1 MLIYLIY
8 IFLLINIRMTSM
20 LQDLIEFAKE
30 KEPEKPKEEKG
41 KHPLSFPDGDRI
53 QTQTSISNAVGI
65 AEKIRQQKEQEEAR
79 RKAIEKFLPK
89 KKKKINLEKF
99 LKRNLD
105 HEQKKQYDIEVM
117 RNKYRD
123 EERKMFQDKP
133 ELNKT
138 TIKIVQ
144 TLNIPPIHLRTND
157 EINKRKATIE
167 ALKKTYTQREDNNNQ
182 LTTIGNIATKRN
194 RTEISSNSNTERF
207 NTWITQQNEWSKK
220 IMKKKM
226 VRSASLEEQKKKT
239 LQDDISN
246 NPQMSQRSAILL
258 KKTNR
263 KSSFDRLTTKTESST
278 FNKEILTMEHMPTF
292 TPRINKN
299 KFVNVKPRYYPDLT
313 SHNMTTTNIIKQ
325 NRIKRK
331 NKAKS
336 VDRRKKGNNEKDV
349 MEVGH
354 VRKTESVDH
363 WSTTLLKMG
372 KAKTNVN
379 YVPVEVLYKL
389 NIMHAGAWNENDVNN
404 VPLQGES
411 KNIIKAF
418 I

>member
-1 MLIYLIY
+1 MA
-8 IFLLINIRMTSM
+8 SM
-20 LQDLIEFAKE
+20 LQDLIEFSKE
-30 KEPEKPKEEKG
+30 KEPEKPKEEKR

-89 KKKKINLEKF
+89 KQKKINVEKF
-99 LKRNLD
+99 LKRNLE

-123 EERKMFQDKP
+123 EERKAFQDKP
-133 ELNKT
+133 ALNKK
-138 TIKIVQ
+138 TIEILKTV
-144 TLNIPPIHLRTND
+144 NKPPIYMRTNE
-157 EINKRKATIE
+157 EIKKRQDTIE
-167 ALKKTYTQREDNNNQ
+167 SLKNKYNQTQQDKNYQ
-182 LTTIGNIATKRN
+182 LTTLSNNEYKRN
-194 RTEISSNSNTERF
+194 RTEISSSNSDRF
-207 NTWITQQNEWSKK
+207 NTWIAQQNEWSKK

-226 VRSASLEEQKKKT
+226 VRSASLEEQEKQT
-239 LQDDISN
+239 LQSEISN
-246 NPQMSQRSAILL
+246 NPQMSNRSVILL
-258 KKTNR
+258 KKSNR
-263 KSSFDRLTTKTESST
+263 KSSFDRLTTENT
-278 FNKEILTMEHMPTF
+278 FNKDLLNMEHMPTF
-292 TPRINKN
+292 TPKINKN

-313 SHNMTTTNIIKQ
+313 SGNKITLNVIKQ
-325 NRIKRK
+325 NRMKRK

-372 KAKTNVN
+372 KTKSNVN

-389 NIMHAGAWNENDVNN
+389 NIMHSGAWNENDVNN

>member
-1 MLIYLIY
+1 MA
-8 IFLLINIRMTSM
+8 SM
-20 LQDLIEFAKE
+20 LQDLIEFSKE
-30 KEPEKPKEEKG
+30 KEPEKPKEEKR

-89 KKKKINLEKF
+89 KQKKINVEKF
-99 LKRNLD
+99 LKRNLE
-105 HEQKKQYDIEVM
+105 HEQKTQYDIEVM
-117 RNKYRD
+117 TNKYRD
-123 EERKMFQDKP
+123 EERKAFQDKP
-133 ELNKT
+133 ALNKT
-138 TIKIVQ
+138 TIEILKTV
-144 TLNIPPIHLRTND
+144 NKPPIYMRTNE
-157 EINKRKATIE
+157 EIKKRQDTIE
-167 ALKKTYTQREDNNNQ
+167 SLKNKYNQTQQDKNYQ
-182 LTTIGNIATKRN
+182 LTTLSNNEYKRN
-194 RTEISSNSNTERF
+194 RTEISSSNSDRF
-207 NTWITQQNEWSKK
+207 NTWIEQQNEWSKK

-226 VRSASLEEQKKKT
+226 VRSASLEEQEKQT
-239 LQDDISN
+239 LQSEISN
-246 NPQMSQRSAILL
+246 NPQMSNRSVILL
-258 KKTNR
+258 KKSNR
-263 KSSFDRLTTKTESST
+263 KSSFDRLTTENT
-278 FNKEILTMEHMPTF
+278 FNKDLLNMEHMPTF
-292 TPRINKN
+292 TPKINKN

-313 SHNMTTTNIIKQ
+313 SGNKITLNVIKQ
-325 NRIKRK
+325 NRMKRK

-372 KAKTNVN
+372 KKKSNVN

-389 NIMHAGAWNENDVNN
+389 NIMHSGAWNENDVNN

>member
-1 MLIYLIY
+1 MA
-8 IFLLINIRMTSM
+8 SM
-20 LQDLIEFAKE
+20 LQDLIEFSKE

-89 KKKKINLEKF
+89 KQKKINVEKF
-99 LKRNLD
+99 LKRNLE

-123 EERKMFQDKP
+123 EERKAFQDKP
-133 ELNKT
+133 ALNKT
-138 TIKIVQ
+138 TIEILKTV
-144 TLNIPPIHLRTND
+144 NKPPIYMRTNE
-157 EINKRKATIE
+157 EIKKRQDTIE
-167 ALKKTYTQREDNNNQ
+167 SLKNKYNQTQQDKNYQ
-182 LTTIGNIATKRN
+182 LTTLSNNEYKRN
-194 RTEISSNSNTERF
+194 RTEISSSNSDRF
-207 NTWITQQNEWSKK
+207 NTWIAQQNEWSKK

-226 VRSASLEEQKKKT
+226 VRSASLEEQEKQT
-239 LQDDISN
+239 LQSEISN
-246 NPQMSQRSAILL
+246 NPQMSNRSVILL
-258 KKTNR
+258 KKSNR
-263 KSSFDRLTTKTESST
+263 KSSFDRLTTKNT
-278 FNKEILTMEHMPTF
+278 FNKDLLNMEHMPTF
-292 TPRINKN
+292 TPKINKN

-313 SHNMTTTNIIKQ
+313 SGNKITLNVIKQ
-325 NRIKRK
+325 NRMKRK

-372 KAKTNVN
+372 KTKSNVN

-389 NIMHAGAWNENDVNN
+389 NIMHSGAWNENDVNN

>member
-1 MLIYLIY
+1 MA
-8 IFLLINIRMTSM
+8 SM
-20 LQDLIEFAKE
+20 LQDLIEFSKE
-30 KEPEKPKEEKG
+30 KEPEKPKEEKR

-89 KKKKINLEKF
+89 KQKKINVEKF
-99 LKRNLD
+99 LKRNLE

-123 EERKMFQDKP
+123 EERKAFQDKP
-133 ELNKT
+133 ALNKT
-138 TIKIVQ
+138 TIEILKTV
-144 TLNIPPIHLRTND
+144 NKPPIYMRTNE
-157 EINKRKATIE
+157 EIKKRQDTIE
-167 ALKKTYTQREDNNNQ
+167 SLKNKYNQTQQDKNYQ
-182 LTTIGNIATKRN
+182 LTTLSNNEYKRN
-194 RTEISSNSNTERF
+194 QTEISSSNSDRF
-207 NTWITQQNEWSKK
+207 NTWIAQQNEWSKK

-226 VRSASLEEQKKKT
+226 VRSASLEEQEKQT
-239 LQDDISN
+239 LQSEISN
-246 NPQMSQRSAILL
+246 NPQMSNRSVILL
-258 KKTNR
+258 KKSNR
-263 KSSFDRLTTKTESST
+263 KSSFDRLTTENT
-278 FNKEILTMEHMPTF
+278 FNKDLLNMEHMPTF
-292 TPRINKN
+292 TPKINKN

-313 SHNMTTTNIIKQ
+313 SGNKITLNVIKQ
-325 NRIKRK
+325 NRMKRK

-372 KAKTNVN
+372 KTKSNVN

-389 NIMHAGAWNENDVNN
+389 NIMHSGAWNENDVNN

>member
-1 MLIYLIY
+1 MA
-8 IFLLINIRMTSM
+8 SM
-20 LQDLIEFAKE
+20 LQDLIEFSKE
-30 KEPEKPKEEKG
+30 KEPEKPKEEKR

-89 KKKKINLEKF
+89 KQKKINVEKF
-99 LKRNLD
+99 LKRNLE

-123 EERKMFQDKP
+123 EERKAFQDKP
-133 ELNKT
+133 ALNKT
-138 TIKIVQ
+138 TIEILKTV
-144 TLNIPPIHLRTND
+144 NKPPIYMRTNE
-157 EINKRKATIE
+157 EIKKRQDTIE
-167 ALKKTYTQREDNNNQ
+167 SLKNKYNQTQQDKNYQ
-182 LTTIGNIATKRN
+182 LTTLSNNEYKRN
-194 RTEISSNSNTERF
+194 RTEISSSNSDRF
-207 NTWITQQNEWSKK
+207 NTWIAQQNEWSKK

-226 VRSASLEEQKKKT
+226 VRSASLEEQEKQT
-239 LQDDISN
+239 LQSEISN
-246 NPQMSQRSAILL
+246 NPQMSNRSVILL
-258 KKTNR
+258 KKSNR
-263 KSSFDRLTTKTESST
+263 KSSFDRLTTENT
-278 FNKEILTMEHMPTF
+278 FNKDLLNMEHMPTF
-292 TPRINKN
+292 TPKINKN

-313 SHNMTTTNIIKQ
+313 SGNKITLNVIKQ
-325 NRIKRK
+325 NRMKRK

-372 KAKTNVN
+372 KTKSNVN

-389 NIMHAGAWNENDVNN
+389 NIMHSGAWNENDVNN

>member
-1 MLIYLIY
+1 MA
-8 IFLLINIRMTSM
+8 SM
-20 LQDLIEFAKE
+20 LQDLIEFSKE
-30 KEPEKPKEEKG
+30 KEPEKPKEEKR

-89 KKKKINLEKF
+89 KQKKINVEKF
-99 LKRNLD
+99 LKRNLE

-123 EERKMFQDKP
+123 EERKAFQDKP
-133 ELNKT
+133 ALNKT
-138 TIKIVQ
+138 TIEILKTV
-144 TLNIPPIHLRTND
+144 NKPPIYMRTNE
-157 EINKRKATIE
+157 EIKKRQDTIE
-167 ALKKTYTQREDNNNQ
+167 SLKNKYNQTQQDKNYQ
-182 LTTIGNIATKRN
+182 LTTLSNNEYKRN
-194 RTEISSNSNTERF
+194 RTEISSSNSDRF
-207 NTWITQQNEWSKK
+207 NTWIAQQNEWSKK

-226 VRSASLEEQKKKT
+226 VRSASLEEQEKQT
-239 LQDDISN
+239 LQSEISN
-246 NPQMSQRSAILL
+246 NSQMSNRSVILL
-258 KKTNR
+258 KKANR
-263 KSSFDRLTTKTESST
+263 KSSFDRLTTENT
-278 FNKEILTMEHMPTF
+278 FNKDLLNMEHMPTF
-292 TPRINKN
+292 TPKINKN

-313 SHNMTTTNIIKQ
+313 SGNKITLNVIKQ
-325 NRIKRK
+325 NRMKRK

-372 KAKTNVN
+372 KTKSNVN

-389 NIMHAGAWNENDVNN
+389 NIMHSGAWNENDVNN

>member
-1 MLIYLIY
+1 MA
-8 IFLLINIRMTSM
+8 SM
-20 LQDLIEFAKE
+20 LQDLIEFSKE
-30 KEPEKPKEEKG
+30 KEPEKPKEEKR

-89 KKKKINLEKF
+89 KQKKINVEKF
-99 LKRNLD
+99 LKRNLE

-123 EERKMFQDKP
+123 EERKAFQDKP
-133 ELNKT
+133 ALNKT
-138 TIKIVQ
+138 TIEILKTV
-144 TLNIPPIHLRTND
+144 NKPPIYMRTNE
-157 EINKRKATIE
+157 EIKKRQDTIE
-167 ALKKTYTQREDNNNQ
+167 SLKNKYNQTQQDKNYQ
-182 LTTIGNIATKRN
+182 LTTLSNNEYKRN
-194 RTEISSNSNTERF
+194 RTEISSSNSDRF
-207 NTWITQQNEWSKK
+207 NTWIAQQNEWSKK

-226 VRSASLEEQKKKT
+226 VRSASLEEQEKQT
-239 LQDDISN
+239 LQSEISN
-246 NPQMSQRSAILL
+246 NPQMSNRSVILL
-258 KKTNR
+258 KKSNR
-263 KSSFDRLTTKTESST
+263 KSSFDRLTTKNT
-278 FNKEILTMEHMPTF
+278 FNKDLLNMEHMPTF
-292 TPRINKN
+292 TPKINKN

-313 SHNMTTTNIIKQ
+313 SGNKITLNVIKQ
-325 NRIKRK
+325 NRMKRK

-372 KAKTNVN
+372 KKKSNVN

-389 NIMHAGAWNENDVNN
+389 NIMHSGAWNENDVNN

>member
-1 MLIYLIY
+1 MA
-8 IFLLINIRMTSM
+8 SM
-20 LQDLIEFAKE
+20 LQDLIEFSKE
-30 KEPEKPKEEKG
+30 KEPEKPKEEKR

-89 KKKKINLEKF
+89 KQKKINVEKF
-99 LKRNLD
+99 LKRNLE

-123 EERKMFQDKP
+123 EERKAFQDKP
-133 ELNKT
+133 ALNKT
-138 TIKIVQ
+138 TIEILKTV
-144 TLNIPPIHLRTND
+144 NKPPIYMRTNE
-157 EINKRKATIE
+157 EIKKRQDTIE
-167 ALKKTYTQREDNNNQ
+167 SLKNKYNQTQQDKNYQ
-182 LTTIGNIATKRN
+182 LTTLSNNEYKRN
-194 RTEISSNSNTERF
+194 RTEISSSNSDRF
-207 NTWITQQNEWSKK
+207 NTWIAQQNEWSKK

-226 VRSASLEEQKKKT
+226 VRSASLEEQEKQT
-239 LQDDISN
+239 LQSEISN
-246 NPQMSQRSAILL
+246 NPQMSNRSVILL
-258 KKTNR
+258 KKSNR
-263 KSSFDRLTTKTESST
+263 KSSFDRLTTENT
-278 FNKEILTMEHMPTF
+278 FNKDLLNMEHMPTF
-292 TPRINKN
+292 TPKINKN

-313 SHNMTTTNIIKQ
+313 SGNKITLNVIKQ
-325 NRIKRK
+325 NRMKRK

-372 KAKTNVN
+372 KSKSNVN

-389 NIMHAGAWNENDVNN
+389 NIMHSGAWNENDVNN

>member
-1 MLIYLIY
+1 MA
-8 IFLLINIRMTSM
+8 SM
-20 LQDLIEFAKE
+20 LQDLIEFSKE
-30 KEPEKPKEEKG
+30 KEPEKPKEEKR

-89 KKKKINLEKF
+89 KQKKINVEKF
-99 LKRNLD
+99 LKRNLE

-123 EERKMFQDKP
+123 EERKAFQDKP
-133 ELNKT
+133 ALNKT
-138 TIKIVQ
+138 TIEILKTV
-144 TLNIPPIHLRTND
+144 NKPPIYMRTNE
-157 EINKRKATIE
+157 EIKKRQDTIE
-167 ALKKTYTQREDNNNQ
+167 SLKNKYNQTQQDKNYQ
-182 LTTIGNIATKRN
+182 LTTLSNNEYKRN
-194 RTEISSNSNTERF
+194 RTEISSSNSDRF
-207 NTWITQQNEWSKK
+207 NTWIAQQNEWSKK

-226 VRSASLEEQKKKT
+226 VRSASLEEQEKQT
-239 LQDDISN
+239 LQSEISN
-246 NPQMSQRSAILL
+246 NPQMSNRSLILL
-258 KKTNR
+258 KKSNR
-263 KSSFDRLTTKTESST
+263 KSSFDRLTTKNT
-278 FNKEILTMEHMPTF
+278 FNKDRLKMEHMPTF
-292 TPRINKN
+292 TPKINKN

-313 SHNMTTTNIIKQ
+313 SGNKITLNVIKQ
-325 NRIKRK
+325 NRMKRK

-372 KAKTNVN
+372 KTKSNVN

-389 NIMHAGAWNENDVNN
+389 NIMHSGAWNENDVNN

>member
-1 MLIYLIY
+1 MA
-8 IFLLINIRMTSM
+8 SM
-20 LQDLIEFAKE
+20 LQDLIEFSKE
-30 KEPEKPKEEKG
+30 KEPEKPKEEKR

-89 KKKKINLEKF
+89 KQKKINVEKF
-99 LKRNLD
+99 LKRNLE

-123 EERKMFQDKP
+123 EERKAFQDKP
-133 ELNKT
+133 ALNKT
-138 TIKIVQ
+138 TIEILKTV
-144 TLNIPPIHLRTND
+144 NKPPIYMRTNE
-157 EINKRKATIE
+157 EIKKRQDTIE
-167 ALKKTYTQREDNNNQ
+167 SLKNKYNQTQQDKNYQ
-182 LTTIGNIATKRN
+182 LTTLSNNEYKRN
-194 RTEISSNSNTERF
+194 RTEISSSNSDRF
-207 NTWITQQNEWSKK
+207 NTWIAQQNEWSKK

-226 VRSASLEEQKKKT
+226 VRSASLEEQEKQT
-239 LQDDISN
+239 LQSEISN
-246 NPQMSQRSAILL
+246 NSQMSNRSVILL
-258 KKTNR
+258 KKSNR
-263 KSSFDRLTTKTESST
+263 KSSFDRLTTKNT
-278 FNKEILTMEHMPTF
+278 FNKDLLNMEHMPTF
-292 TPRINKN
+292 TPKINKN

-313 SHNMTTTNIIKQ
+313 SGNKITLNVIKQ
-325 NRIKRK
+325 NRMKRK

-372 KAKTNVN
+372 KTKSNVN

-389 NIMHAGAWNENDVNN
+389 NIMHSGAWNENDVNN

-418 I
+418 L

>member
-1 MLIYLIY
+1 MA
-8 IFLLINIRMTSM
+8 SM
-20 LQDLIEFAKE
+20 LQDLIEFSKE
-30 KEPEKPKEEKG
+30 KEPEKPKEEKR

-89 KKKKINLEKF
+89 KQKKINVEKF
-99 LKRNLD
+99 LKRNLE

-123 EERKMFQDKP
+123 EERKAFQDKP
-133 ELNKT
+133 ALNKT
-138 TIKIVQ
+138 TIEILKTV
-144 TLNIPPIHLRTND
+144 NKPPIYMRTNE
-157 EINKRKATIE
+157 EIKKRQDTIE
-167 ALKKTYTQREDNNNQ
+167 SLKNKYNQTQQDKNYQ
-182 LTTIGNIATKRN
+182 LTTLSNNEYKRN
-194 RTEISSNSNTERF
+194 RTEISSSNSDRF
-207 NTWITQQNEWSKK
+207 NTWIAQQNEWSKK

-226 VRSASLEEQKKKT
+226 VRSASLEEQEKQT
-239 LQDDISN
+239 LQSEISN
-246 NPQMSQRSAILL
+246 NPQMSNRSVILL
-258 KKTNR
+258 KKSNR
-263 KSSFDRLTTKTESST
+263 KSSFDQLTTENT
-278 FNKEILTMEHMPTF
+278 FNKDLLNMEHMPTF
-292 TPRINKN
+292 TPKINKN

-313 SHNMTTTNIIKQ
+313 SGNKITLNVIKQ
-325 NRIKRK
+325 NRMKRK

-372 KAKTNVN
+372 KTKSNVN

-389 NIMHAGAWNENDVNN
+389 NIMHSGAWNENDVNN

>member
-1 MLIYLIY
+1 MA
-8 IFLLINIRMTSM
+8 SM
-20 LQDLIEFAKE
+20 LQDLIEFSKE

-89 KKKKINLEKF
+89 KQKKINLEKF
-99 LKRNLD
+99 LKRNLE

-123 EERKMFQDKP
+123 EERKAFQDKP
-133 ELNKT
+133 ALNKT
-138 TIKIVQ
+138 TIEILKTI
-144 TLNIPPIHLRTND
+144 NKPPIYMRTNED
-157 EINKRKATIE
+157 IKKRQETLE
-167 ALKKTYTQREDNNNQ
+167 ALSKRYNQTQQNDINQ
-182 LTTIGNIATKRN
+182 LTTFSNNEYKRN
-194 RTEISSNSNTERF
+194 RTEISTNTNTERF
-207 NTWITQQNEWSKK
+207 NTWIAQQNEWSKK

-226 VRSASLEEQKKKT
+226 VRSASLEEEKPKT
-239 LQDDISN
+239 LQNEISN
-246 NPQMSQRSAILL
+246 NPQLSNRSVILL
-258 KKTNR
+258 KNTNR
-263 KSSFDRLTTKTESST
+263 KSSFDRLTTENT
-278 FNKEILTMEHMPTF
+278 FNKELLNMEHMPTF
-292 TPRINKN
+292 TPKINKN

-313 SHNMTTTNIIKQ
+313 SGNKTTLNVIKQ
-325 NRIKRK
+325 NRLKRK

-336 VDRRKKGNNEKDV
+336 VDRRKKNNEKDV

-372 KAKTNVN
+372 KVKSNVN

-389 NIMHAGAWNENDVNN
+389 NIMHSGAWNENDVNN

>member
-1 MLIYLIY
+1 MA
-8 IFLLINIRMTSM
+8 SM
-20 LQDLIEFAKE
+20 LQDLIEFSKE
-30 KEPEKPKEEKG
+30 KEPEKPKEEKR

-89 KKKKINLEKF
+89 KQKKINVEKF
-99 LKRNLD
+99 LKRNLE

-123 EERKMFQDKP
+123 EERKAFQDKP
-133 ELNKT
+133 ALNKT
-138 TIKIVQ
+138 TIEILKTV
-144 TLNIPPIHLRTND
+144 NKPPIYMRTNE
-157 EINKRKATIE
+157 EIKKRQDTIE
-167 ALKKTYTQREDNNNQ
+167 SLKNKYNQIQQDKNYQ
-182 LTTIGNIATKRN
+182 LTTLSNNEYKRN
-194 RTEISSNSNTERF
+194 RTEISSSNSDRF
-207 NTWITQQNEWSKK
+207 NTWIEQQNEWSKK

-226 VRSASLEEQKKKT
+226 VRSASLEEQEKQT
-239 LQDDISN
+239 LQSEISN
-246 NPQMSQRSAILL
+246 NPQMSNRSVILL
-258 KKTNR
+258 KKSNR
-263 KSSFDRLTTKTESST
+263 KSSFDRLTTENT
-278 FNKEILTMEHMPTF
+278 FNKDLLNMEHMPTF
-292 TPRINKN
+292 TPKINKN

-313 SHNMTTTNIIKQ
+313 SGNKITLNVIKQ
-325 NRIKRK
+325 NRMKRK

-372 KAKTNVN
+372 KTKSNVN

-389 NIMHAGAWNENDVNN
+389 NIMHSGAWNENDVNN

>member
-1 MLIYLIY
+1 MA
-8 IFLLINIRMTSM
+8 SM
-20 LQDLIEFAKE
+20 LQDLIEFSKE
-30 KEPEKPKEEKG
+30 KEPEKPKEEKR

-89 KKKKINLEKF
+89 KQKKINVEKF
-99 LKRNLD
+99 LKRNLE

-123 EERKMFQDKP
+123 EERKAFQDKP
-133 ELNKT
+133 ALNKT
-138 TIKIVQ
+138 TIEILKTV
-144 TLNIPPIHLRTND
+144 NKPPIYMRTNE
-157 EINKRKATIE
+157 EIKKRQDTIE
-167 ALKKTYTQREDNNNQ
+167 SLKNKYNQTQQDKNYQ
-182 LTTIGNIATKRN
+182 LTTLSNNEYKRN
-194 RTEISSNSNTERF
+194 RTEISSSNSDRF
-207 NTWITQQNEWSKK
+207 NTWIAQQNEWSKK

-226 VRSASLEEQKKKT
+226 VRSASLEEQEKQT
-239 LQDDISN
+239 LQSEISN
-246 NPQMSQRSAILL
+246 NPQMSNRSLILL
-258 KKTNR
+258 KKSNR
-263 KSSFDRLTTKTESST
+263 KSSFDRLTTENT
-278 FNKEILTMEHMPTF
+278 FNKDLLNMEHMPTF
-292 TPRINKN
+292 TPKINKN

-313 SHNMTTTNIIKQ
+313 SGNKITLNVIKQ
-325 NRIKRK
+325 NRMKRK

-372 KAKTNVN
+372 KTKSNVN

-389 NIMHAGAWNENDVNN
+389 NIMHSGAWNENDVNN

>member
-1 MLIYLIY
+1 MA
-8 IFLLINIRMTSM
+8 SM
-20 LQDLIEFAKE
+20 LQDLIEFSKE

-89 KKKKINLEKF
+89 KQKKINLEKF
-99 LKRNLD
+99 LKRNLE

-117 RNKYRD
+117 RNKNRD
-123 EERKMFQDKP
+123 EERKAFQEKP
-133 ELNKT
+133 ALNKT
-138 TIKIVQ
+138 TIEILKTI
-144 TLNIPPIHLRTND
+144 NKPPIYMRTNED
-157 EINKRKATIE
+157 IKKRQETLE
-167 ALKKTYTQREDNNNQ
+167 ALSKRYNQTQQNDTNQ
-182 LTTIGNIATKRN
+182 LTTFSNNEYKRN
-194 RTEISSNSNTERF
+194 RTEISTNTNTERF
-207 NTWITQQNEWSKK
+207 NTWIAQQNEWSKK

-226 VRSASLEEQKKKT
+226 VRSASLEEEKPKT
-239 LQDDISN
+239 LQNEISN
-246 NPQMSQRSAILL
+246 NPQLSNRSVILL
-258 KKTNR
+258 KNTNR
-263 KSSFDRLTTKTESST
+263 KSSFDRLTTENT
-278 FNKEILTMEHMPTF
+278 FNKELLNMEHMPTF
-292 TPRINKN
+292 TPKINKN

-313 SHNMTTTNIIKQ
+313 SGNKTTLNVIKQ
-325 NRIKRK
+325 NRLKRK

-336 VDRRKKGNNEKDV
+336 VDRRKKNNEKDV

-372 KAKTNVN
+372 KVKSNVN

-389 NIMHAGAWNENDVNN
+389 NIMHSGAWNENDVNN
-404 VPLQGES
+404 VPLQ
-411 KNIIKAF
+411 
-418 I
+418 

>member
-1 MLIYLIY
+1 MA
-8 IFLLINIRMTSM
+8 SM
-20 LQDLIEFAKE
+20 LQDLIEFSKE
-30 KEPEKPKEEKG
+30 KEPEKPKEEKR

-89 KKKKINLEKF
+89 KQKKINVEKF
-99 LKRNLD
+99 LKRNLE

-123 EERKMFQDKP
+123 EERKAFQDKP
-133 ELNKT
+133 ALNKT
-138 TIKIVQ
+138 TIEILKTV
-144 TLNIPPIHLRTND
+144 NKPPIYMRTNE
-157 EINKRKATIE
+157 EIKKRQDTIE
-167 ALKKTYTQREDNNNQ
+167 SLKNKYNQTQQDKNYQ
-182 LTTIGNIATKRN
+182 LTTLSNNEYKRN
-194 RTEISSNSNTERF
+194 RTEISSSNSDRF
-207 NTWITQQNEWSKK
+207 NTWIAQQNEWSKK

-226 VRSASLEEQKKKT
+226 VRSASLEEQEKQT
-239 LQDDISN
+239 LQSEISN
-246 NPQMSQRSAILL
+246 NPQMSNRSVILL
-258 KKTNR
+258 KKSNR
-263 KSSFDRLTTKTESST
+263 KSSFDRLTTENT
-278 FNKEILTMEHMPTF
+278 FNKDLLNMEHIPTF
-292 TPRINKN
+292 TPKINKN

-313 SHNMTTTNIIKQ
+313 SGNKITLNVIKQ
-325 NRIKRK
+325 NRMKRK

-372 KAKTNVN
+372 KTKSNVN

-389 NIMHAGAWNENDVNN
+389 NIMHSGAWNENDVNN

>member
-1 MLIYLIY
+1 MA
-8 IFLLINIRMTSM
+8 SM
-20 LQDLIEFAKE
+20 LQDLIEFSKE
-30 KEPEKPKEEKG
+30 KEPEKPKEEKR

-89 KKKKINLEKF
+89 KQKKINVEKF
-99 LKRNLD
+99 LKRNLE

-123 EERKMFQDKP
+123 EERKAFQDKP
-133 ELNKT
+133 ALNKT
-138 TIKIVQ
+138 TIEILKTV
-144 TLNIPPIHLRTND
+144 NKPPIYMRTNE
-157 EINKRKATIE
+157 EIKKRQDTIE
-167 ALKKTYTQREDNNNQ
+167 FLKNKYNQTQQDKNYQ
-182 LTTIGNIATKRN
+182 LTTLSNNEYKRN
-194 RTEISSNSNTERF
+194 RTEISSSNSDRF
-207 NTWITQQNEWSKK
+207 NTWIAQQNEWSKK

-226 VRSASLEEQKKKT
+226 VRSASLEEQEKQT
-239 LQDDISN
+239 LQSEISN
-246 NPQMSQRSAILL
+246 NPQMSNRSVILL
-258 KKTNR
+258 KKSNR
-263 KSSFDRLTTKTESST
+263 KSSFDRLTTANT
-278 FNKEILTMEHMPTF
+278 FNKDLLNMEHMPTF
-292 TPRINKN
+292 TPKINKN

-313 SHNMTTTNIIKQ
+313 SGNKITLNVIKQ
-325 NRIKRK
+325 NRMKRK

-372 KAKTNVN
+372 KTKSNVN

-389 NIMHAGAWNENDVNN
+389 NIMHSGAWNENDVNN

>member
-1 MLIYLIY
+1 MA
-8 IFLLINIRMTSM
+8 SM
-20 LQDLIEFAKE
+20 LQDLIEFSKE
-30 KEPEKPKEEKG
+30 KEPEKPKEEKR

-89 KKKKINLEKF
+89 KQKKINVEKF
-99 LKRNLD
+99 LKRNLE

-123 EERKMFQDKP
+123 EERKAFQDKP
-133 ELNKT
+133 ALNKT
-138 TIKIVQ
+138 TIEILKTV
-144 TLNIPPIHLRTND
+144 NKPPIYMRTNE
-157 EINKRKATIE
+157 EIKKRQDTIE
-167 ALKKTYTQREDNNNQ
+167 SLKNKYNQTQQDKNYQ
-182 LTTIGNIATKRN
+182 LTTLSNNEYKRN
-194 RTEISSNSNTERF
+194 RTEISSSNSDRF
-207 NTWITQQNEWSKK
+207 NTWIAQQNEWSKK

-226 VRSASLEEQKKKT
+226 VRSASLEEQEKQT
-239 LQDDISN
+239 LQSEISN
-246 NPQMSQRSAILL
+246 NPQMSNRSVILL
-258 KKTNR
+258 KKSNR
-263 KSSFDRLTTKTESST
+263 KSSFDRLTTKNT
-278 FNKEILTMEHMPTF
+278 FNKDLLNMEHMPTF
-292 TPRINKN
+292 TPKINKN

-313 SHNMTTTNIIKQ
+313 SGNKITLNVIKQ
-325 NRIKRK
+325 NRMKRK

-372 KAKTNVN
+372 KTKSNVN

-389 NIMHAGAWNENDVNN
+389 NIMHSGAWNENDVNN

>member
-1 MLIYLIY
+1 MA
-8 IFLLINIRMTSM
+8 SM
-20 LQDLIEFAKE
+20 LQDLIEFSKE
-30 KEPEKPKEEKG
+30 KEPEKPKEEKR

-89 KKKKINLEKF
+89 KQKKINVEKF
-99 LKRNLD
+99 LKRNLE

-123 EERKMFQDKP
+123 EERKAFQDKP
-133 ELNKT
+133 ALNKT
-138 TIKIVQ
+138 TIEILKTV
-144 TLNIPPIHLRTND
+144 NKPPIYMRTNE
-157 EINKRKATIE
+157 EIKKRQDTIE
-167 ALKKTYTQREDNNNQ
+167 SLKNKYNQTQQDKNYQ
-182 LTTIGNIATKRN
+182 LTTLSNNEYKRN
-194 RTEISSNSNTERF
+194 RTEISSSNSDRF
-207 NTWITQQNEWSKK
+207 NTWIAQQNEWSKK

-226 VRSASLEEQKKKT
+226 VRSASLEEQEKQT
-239 LQDDISN
+239 LQSEISN
-246 NPQMSQRSAILL
+246 NPQMSNRSVILL
-258 KKTNR
+258 KKSNR
-263 KSSFDRLTTKTESST
+263 KSSFDRLTTKNT
-278 FNKEILTMEHMPTF
+278 FNKDLLNMEHMPTF
-292 TPRINKN
+292 TPKINKN

-313 SHNMTTTNIIKQ
+313 SGNKITLNVIKQ
-325 NRIKRK
+325 NRMKRK

-372 KAKTNVN
+372 KTKSNVN

-389 NIMHAGAWNENDVNN
+389 NIMHSGAWNENDVNN

-418 I
+418 L

>member
-1 MLIYLIY
+1 MA
-8 IFLLINIRMTSM
+8 SM
-20 LQDLIEFAKE
+20 LQDLIEFSKE
-30 KEPEKPKEEKG
+30 KEPEKPKEEKR

-89 KKKKINLEKF
+89 KQKKINVEKF
-99 LKRNLD
+99 LKRNLE

-123 EERKMFQDKP
+123 EERKAFQDKP
-133 ELNKT
+133 ALNKT
-138 TIKIVQ
+138 TIEILKTV
-144 TLNIPPIHLRTND
+144 NKPPIYMRTNE
-157 EINKRKATIE
+157 EIKKRQDTIE
-167 ALKKTYTQREDNNNQ
+167 SLKNKYNQTQQDKNYQ
-182 LTTIGNIATKRN
+182 LTTLNNNEYKRN
-194 RTEISSNSNTERF
+194 RTEISSSNSDRF
-207 NTWITQQNEWSKK
+207 NTWIAQQNEWSKK

-226 VRSASLEEQKKKT
+226 VRSASLEEQEKQT
-239 LQDDISN
+239 LQSEISN
-246 NPQMSQRSAILL
+246 NPQMSNRSVILL
-258 KKTNR
+258 KKSNR
-263 KSSFDRLTTKTESST
+263 KSSFDRLTTENT
-278 FNKEILTMEHMPTF
+278 FNKDLLNMEHMPTF
-292 TPRINKN
+292 TPKINKN

-313 SHNMTTTNIIKQ
+313 SGNKITLNVIKQ
-325 NRIKRK
+325 NRMKRK

-372 KAKTNVN
+372 KKKSNVN

-389 NIMHAGAWNENDVNN
+389 NIMHSGAWNENDVNN

>member
-1 MLIYLIY
+1 MA
-8 IFLLINIRMTSM
+8 SM
-20 LQDLIEFAKE
+20 LQDLIEFSKE

-89 KKKKINLEKF
+89 KQKKINLEKF
-99 LKRNLD
+99 LKRNLE

-123 EERKMFQDKP
+123 EERKAFQDKP
-133 ELNKT
+133 ALNKT
-138 TIKIVQ
+138 TIEILKTI
-144 TLNIPPIHLRTND
+144 NKPPIYMRTNED
-157 EINKRKATIE
+157 IKKRQETLE
-167 ALKKTYTQREDNNNQ
+167 ALSKRYNQTQQNDINQ
-182 LTTIGNIATKRN
+182 LTTFSNNEYKRN
-194 RTEISSNSNTERF
+194 RTEISTNSNTERF
-207 NTWITQQNEWSKK
+207 NTWIAQQNEWSKK

-226 VRSASLEEQKKKT
+226 VRSASLEEEKQKT
-239 LQDDISN
+239 FQNEISN
-246 NPQMSQRSAILL
+246 NPQLSNRSVILL
-258 KKTNR
+258 KNTNR
-263 KSSFDRLTTKTESST
+263 KSSFDRLTTENT
-278 FNKEILTMEHMPTF
+278 FNKELLNMEHMPTF
-292 TPRINKN
+292 TPKINKN

-313 SHNMTTTNIIKQ
+313 SGNKTTLNVIKQ
-325 NRIKRK
+325 NRLKRK

-336 VDRRKKGNNEKDV
+336 VDRRKKNNEKDV

-372 KAKTNVN
+372 KVKSNVN

-389 NIMHAGAWNENDVNN
+389 NIMHSGAWNENDVNN

>member
-1 MLIYLIY
+1 MA
-8 IFLLINIRMTSM
+8 SM
-20 LQDLIEFAKE
+20 LQDLIEFSKE
-30 KEPEKPKEEKG
+30 KEPEKPKEEKR

-89 KKKKINLEKF
+89 KQKKINVEKF
-99 LKRNLD
+99 LKRNLE

-123 EERKMFQDKP
+123 EERKAFQDKP
-133 ELNKT
+133 ALNKT
-138 TIKIVQ
+138 TIEILKTV
-144 TLNIPPIHLRTND
+144 NKPPIYMRTNE
-157 EINKRKATIE
+157 EIKKRQDTIE
-167 ALKKTYTQREDNNNQ
+167 SLKNKYNQTQQDKNYQ
-182 LTTIGNIATKRN
+182 LTTLSNNEYKRN
-194 RTEISSNSNTERF
+194 RTEISSSNSDRF
-207 NTWITQQNEWSKK
+207 NTWIAQQNEWSKK

-226 VRSASLEEQKKKT
+226 VRSASLEEQEKQT
-239 LQDDISN
+239 LQSEISN
-246 NPQMSQRSAILL
+246 NPQMSNRSVILL
-258 KKTNR
+258 KKSNR
-263 KSSFDRLTTKTESST
+263 KSSFDRLTTENT
-278 FNKEILTMEHMPTF
+278 FNKDLLNMEHMPTF
-292 TPRINKN
+292 TPKINKN

-313 SHNMTTTNIIKQ
+313 SGNKITLNVIKQ
-325 NRIKRK
+325 NRMKRK

-336 VDRRKKGNNEKDV
+336 VDRRKKGNNDKDV

-372 KAKTNVN
+372 KTKSNVN

-389 NIMHAGAWNENDVNN
+389 NIMHSGAWNENDVNN

>member
-1 MLIYLIY
+1 MA
-8 IFLLINIRMTSM
+8 SM
-20 LQDLIEFAKE
+20 LQDLIEFSKE

-89 KKKKINLEKF
+89 KQKKINLEKF
-99 LKRNLD
+99 LKRNLE

-117 RNKYRD
+117 RNKYKD
-123 EERKMFQDKP
+123 EERKAFQDKP
-133 ELNKT
+133 ALNKT
-138 TIKIVQ
+138 TIEILKTI
-144 TLNIPPIHLRTND
+144 NKPPIYMRTNED
-157 EINKRKATIE
+157 IKKRQETLE
-167 ALKKTYTQREDNNNQ
+167 ALSKRYNQTQQNDTNQ
-182 LTTIGNIATKRN
+182 LTTFSNNEYKRN
-194 RTEISSNSNTERF
+194 RTEISTNSNTERF
-207 NTWITQQNEWSKK
+207 NTWIAQQNEWSKK

-226 VRSASLEEQKKKT
+226 VRSASLEEEKQKT
-239 LQDDISN
+239 LQNEISN
-246 NPQMSQRSAILL
+246 NPQLSNRSVILL

-263 KSSFDRLTTKTESST
+263 KSSFDRLTTENT
-278 FNKEILTMEHMPTF
+278 FNKDLLNMEHMPTF
-292 TPRINKN
+292 TPKINKN

-313 SHNMTTTNIIKQ
+313 SGNKTTLNVIKQ
-325 NRIKRK
+325 NRMKRK

-336 VDRRKKGNNEKDV
+336 VDRRKKNNEKDV

-372 KAKTNVN
+372 KVKSNVN

-389 NIMHAGAWNENDVNN
+389 NIMHSGAWNENDVNN

>member
-1 MLIYLIY
+1 MA
-8 IFLLINIRMTSM
+8 SM
-20 LQDLIEFAKE
+20 LQDLIEFSKE
-30 KEPEKPKEEKG
+30 KDPEKPKEEKR

-89 KKKKINLEKF
+89 KQKKINVEKF
-99 LKRNLD
+99 LKRNLE

-123 EERKMFQDKP
+123 EERKAFQDKP
-133 ELNKT
+133 ALNKK
-138 TIKIVQ
+138 TIEMLKTV
-144 TLNIPPIHLRTND
+144 NKPPIYMRTNE
-157 EINKRKATIE
+157 EIKKRQDTIE
-167 ALKKTYTQREDNNNQ
+167 SLKNKYNQTQQDKNYQ
-182 LTTIGNIATKRN
+182 LTTLSNNEYKRN
-194 RTEISSNSNTERF
+194 RTEISSSNSDRF
-207 NTWITQQNEWSKK
+207 NTWIAQQNEWSKK

-226 VRSASLEEQKKKT
+226 VRSASLEEQEKQT
-239 LQDDISN
+239 LQSEISN
-246 NPQMSQRSAILL
+246 NSQMSNRSVILL
-258 KKTNR
+258 KKSNR
-263 KSSFDRLTTKTESST
+263 KSSFDRLTTKNT
-278 FNKEILTMEHMPTF
+278 FNKDLLNMEHMPTF
-292 TPRINKN
+292 TPKINKN

-313 SHNMTTTNIIKQ
+313 SGNKITLNVIKQ
-325 NRIKRK
+325 NRMKRK

-372 KAKTNVN
+372 KTKSNVN

-389 NIMHAGAWNENDVNN
+389 NIMHSGAWNENDVNN